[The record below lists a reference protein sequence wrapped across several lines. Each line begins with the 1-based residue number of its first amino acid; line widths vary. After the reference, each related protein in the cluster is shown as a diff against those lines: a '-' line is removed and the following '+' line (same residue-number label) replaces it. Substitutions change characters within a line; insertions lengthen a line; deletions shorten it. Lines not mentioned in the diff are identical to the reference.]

1 MYHDL
6 EDTAVFVR
14 NAIRDIPNRYKQ
26 NEIDIK
32 KLDLETQD
40 LLHIVELGKIDA
52 ILRQKLY
59 EDLRKVRQARRI
71 LKDENELLAPII
83 DILISLK
90 NKIPEFDN
98 GIGKIRKAKL
108 TQSQRKYSF
117 RVRHDLDKILNR
129 RAKA

>member
-6 EDTAVFVR
+6 EETAVFVR

-40 LLHIVELGKIDA
+40 LLHIVELGKVDA

-59 EDLRKVRQARRI
+59 EELRKVRQKRRI
-71 LKDENELLAPII
+71 LKDENEQLAPII

-90 NKIPEFDN
+90 NKVPKLDN
-98 GIGKIRKAKL
+98 GIGELRKVKL
-108 TQSQRKYSF
+108 AQGQRKYSF

-129 RAKA
+129 KVKA